1 MIKFLIGSQRYILSK
16 SIKYQ
21 NRYIHKLSRFWATV
35 KNLLQNHYKL
45 SENKIS
51 CVGLTFSGYSV
62 IRRNMSQT
70 TIQDNKLPKI
80 EIREVKTKKD
90 LRTFIHLP
98 AEIHRNHANWVPPI
112 YLDDWEFFNPEKN
125 KSFESCDTVILLA
138 YRGKKAVGRI
148 MGIIHRKYNEKH
160 QENNARFAFF
170 ETWNDEQVAR
180 SLIGAIEVWAKD
192 KGTDRLI
199 GPLAFSDKDPQGF
212 LIEGFDEPAVI
223 ASNCNFP
230 YQSELVEK
238 NGYSKEVDLVVYQI
252 KVPNEIPEFYQKIYE
267 RAVNQNKGLRV
278 LEFTSRRKVKPYIH
292 RVLNLLNQTFTDIFG
307 FTPFTESEMDDFA
320 NRYLFL
326 INPRFIKVVLN
337 DKDEVVAFIVGMS
350 HIGEGI
356 QKSKGYLFPFGIFKI
371 FASARKSKQLNLL
384 LGGINPIYRGKG
396 LDVMMG
402 VKMIASA
409 HDQGKTVIDS
419 HLELESNTKV
429 RAEMEKM
436 GGKVY
441 KRFRIFGKDLK

>member
-1 MIKFLIGSQRYILSK
+1 M
-16 SIKYQ
+16 
-21 NRYIHKLSRFWATV
+21 
-35 KNLLQNHYKL
+35 
-45 SENKIS
+45 E
-51 CVGLTFSGYSV
+51 
-62 IRRNMSQT
+62 QT
-70 TIQDNKLPKI
+70 TIRNKKLPTI

-90 LRTFIHLP
+90 LREFIHLP
-98 AEIHRNHANWVPPI
+98 ARIHKNHDNWVPPI
-112 YLDDWEFFNPEKN
+112 YMDDWEFFNPKKN
-125 KSFESCDTVILLA
+125 KSFESCDTILLLA
-138 YRGKKAVGRI
+138 FRSGKAVGRI

-160 QENNARFAFF
+160 QENKARFAFF
-170 ETWNDEQVAR
+170 ETWNDEEVAQE
-180 SLIGAIEVWAKD
+180 LINAIETWARE

-238 NGYSKEVDLVVYQI
+238 TGYSKEVDLVVYQI
-252 KVPNEIPEFYQKIYE
+252 KIPAEIPEFYTKIYQ
-267 RAVNQNKGLRV
+267 RAVNQNSSLKV

-292 RVLNLLNQTFTDIFG
+292 PVLNLLNRTFTEIFG
-307 FTPFTESEMDDFA
+307 FTPFTEAEMDDFA

-326 INPRFIKVVLN
+326 INPRFIKIIVN
-337 DKDEVVAFIVGMS
+337 AENEVVAFIIGMS
-350 HIGEGI
+350 HIGDGI
-356 QKSKGYLFPFGIFKI
+356 RKAKGYLIPFGIFQI

-384 LGGINPIYRGKG
+384 LGGIDPAYRGKG

-419 HLELESNTKV
+419 HLELETNTKV

-436 GGKVY
+436 GGRVY
-441 KRFRIFGKDLK
+441 KRFRIYGKDLR

>member
-1 MIKFLIGSQRYILSK
+1 MNQATFQHK
-16 SIKYQ
+16 S
-21 NRYIHKLSRFWATV
+21 
-35 KNLLQNHYKL
+35 
-45 SENKIS
+45 
-51 CVGLTFSGYSV
+51 
-62 IRRNMSQT
+62 
-70 TIQDNKLPKI
+70 LPAI
-80 EIREVKTKKD
+80 EIREVKTKND
-90 LRTFIHLP
+90 LRKFIHLP
-98 AEIHRNHANWVPPI
+98 AEIHKNHANWVPPI
-112 YLDDWEFFNPEKN
+112 YMDDWEFFNPRKN
-125 KSFESCDTVILLA
+125 KSFDSCDTILLLA
-138 YRGKKAVGRI
+138 IKEGKAVGRI

-160 QENNARFAFF
+160 QENKARFAFF
-170 ETWNDEQVAR
+170 ETWNDQEVADA
-180 SLIGAIEVWAKD
+180 LIEAVEIWAKK

-230 YQSELVEK
+230 YQSELVANK
-238 NGYSKEVDLVVYQI
+238 GYSKEVDLVVYQI
-252 KVPNEIPEFYQKIYE
+252 KIPNEIPEFYLKIYE

-292 RVLNLLNQTFTDIFG
+292 PVLNLLNRTFTEIFG
-307 FTPFTESEMDDFA
+307 FVPFTEAEMDDFA

-326 INPRFIKVVLN
+326 INPRFIKVVVN
-337 DKDEVVAFIVGMS
+337 EQNEVLAFIVGMS

-356 QKSKGYLFPFGIFKI
+356 QKSKGYLLPFGIFQI

-384 LGGINPIYRGKG
+384 LGGIDPAYRGKG

-409 HDQGKTVIDS
+409 HEQGKTVIDS
-419 HLELESNTKV
+419 HLELEGNTKV

-441 KRFRIFGKDLK
+441 KRFRIFGKDLKM